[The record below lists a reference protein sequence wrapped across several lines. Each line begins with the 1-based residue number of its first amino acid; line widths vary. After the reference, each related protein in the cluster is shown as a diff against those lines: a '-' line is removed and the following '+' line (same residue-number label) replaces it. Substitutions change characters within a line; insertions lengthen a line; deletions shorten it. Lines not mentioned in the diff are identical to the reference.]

1 MHLEELLDLATN
13 YLNSKEI
20 EDNQVLEPMPN
31 FFIHQSKKPTQLNAC
46 FYHPIACIIL
56 QGSKEARLANETISY
71 RAGMS
76 LVVSHSVPASSR
88 IVEASEAAPYIGLA
102 ICLDLSIIRSL
113 QHEIGE
119 LNVFDTTSNKA
130 FKPLNTGQSSDAL
143 IDAMGRYF
151 ALQGNPLE
159 MKVMGPLILKEIHF
173 LLLKASNGDMLRHLT
188 GQDSQVSKVTQAID
202 LIRSHY
208 KTTLSVP
215 DLAKDV
221 GMSTSSFY
229 EHFKQVTKS
238 TPLQYQK
245 ELRLIEAQRLI
256 RDEQA
261 SVSTA
266 AFEVGY
272 ESPTQFS
279 REFSR
284 KFRKPPRQDLTLT
297 I

>member
-1 MHLEELLDLATN
+1 MNLEELLDLTSN

-31 FFIHQSKKPTQLNAC
+31 FFLHQSKIPTQLNAC

-56 QGSKEARLANETISY
+56 QGSKEAIIGDEKISY
-71 RAGMS
+71 SAGMS
-76 LVVSHSVPASSR
+76 LIASHSVPAFSR
-88 IVEASEAAPYIGLA
+88 IVEASEDAPYIGLA
-102 ICLDLSIIRSL
+102 ICLNLGILRSL
-113 QHEIGE
+113 QNEIGE
-119 LNVFDTTSNKA
+119 LAILENT

-151 ALQGNPLE
+151 ALQGKPLE

-188 GQDSQVSKVTQAID
+188 GQDSHVSKVTQAID

-215 DLAKDV
+215 DLAKNV

-229 EHFKQVTKS
+229 NHFKQVTRS

-256 RDEQA
+256 REENTP
-261 SVSTA
+261 VSTA

-279 REFSR
+279 REYSR
-284 KFRKPPRQDLTLT
+284 KFGKTPRQELA
-297 I
+297 